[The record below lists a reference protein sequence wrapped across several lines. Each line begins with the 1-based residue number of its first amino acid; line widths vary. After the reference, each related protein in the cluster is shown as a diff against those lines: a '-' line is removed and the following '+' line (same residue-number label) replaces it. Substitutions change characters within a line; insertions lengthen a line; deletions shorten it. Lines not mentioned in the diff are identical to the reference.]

1 MYDNLKQM
9 GRSAL
14 LNHDAYIVAD
24 STPVD
29 AVHVAHAG
37 GPIMLTQRVMTTHLK
52 LL

>member
-9 GRSAL
+9 CRFAS

-24 STPVD
+24 PTPVD

-37 GPIMLTQRVMTTHLK
+37 GPILLTQQVMTTHLK